1 MSDDLKKIH
10 PYLPKLLEQFRDGK
24 VDRREFL
31 RTSTLLGLSAGTAF
45 TLAGC
50 DDKEEVA
57 EAPAEEVV
65 EEEVAE
71 APAEEPAA
79 PAAEKIVRISMRVP
93 AVDNPP
99 TYSWVYDSNI
109 TRQVCDYL
117 TRTGTDNVTRP
128 WLLESW
134 EATEDI
140 KTWTL
145 HLKQGIKWSNGDEL
159 TADHVIWNLNRWLDE
174 SVGSSVLGLMK
185 GYMLV
190 EFDTGETNEDGSQKM
205 STRLWAD
212 NAIEKVDEYTV
223 RLNCQEPQLAVP
235 EHLFHYPALILHPS
249 ENGVFGVGSIGTG
262 AFSLTE
268 LEVGKKAVLRRRD
281 GYWGNPVKLDA
292 VEFID
297 HGDDAAAAVQA
308 IASQQV
314 DGMYEAQT
322 TQYAALQKIEHVQVH
337 QVATGQT
344 AIARMQ
350 PIHADM
356 TDPSNQAA
364 AFADPRVGKA
374 MRLAL
379 DTEKLLQ
386 VGHLGLG
393 LPGEHH
399 HVCPIHPEYAKLEF
413 MKQDIEGAKALLA
426 EAGYPNGFN
435 AEIFCKSD
443 PDWEPITV
451 QAMAE
456 MWKQVGANIKINVLP
471 SSQYWDI
478 WNAPTAPFAF
488 TSWTHRPLG
497 VMVLGLAYR
506 SGVPWNEAHWSN
518 AEFDALLAKAEGT
531 LDVEARRTIMID
543 IETLMQEVGP
553 ACQPLWR
560 AVFTVMAKRV
570 TGFEI
575 HPTYYLFAEEWDVTA

>member
-1 MSDDLKKIH
+1 MNDDLKKIH
-10 PYLPKLLEQFRDGK
+10 PYLPKLLEQFQAGK

-31 RTSTLLGLSAGTAF
+31 RTSTLLGLSAGAAF
-45 TLAGC
+45 SLAGC
-50 DDKEEVA
+50 EEKQEEA
-57 EAPAEEVV
+57 AEEAPAEETVV
-65 EEEVAE
+65 EEEEMAE
-71 APAEEPAA
+71 VEVPAG
-79 PAAEKIVRISMRVP
+79 EKIVRISMRVP
-93 AVDNPP
+93 ALENPA
-99 TYSWVYDSNI
+99 TYSWVYDSNV

-117 TRTGTDNVTRP
+117 TRTGVDNITRP
-128 WLLESW
+128 WLLEKW
-134 EATEDI
+134 EASDDL

-145 HLKQGIKWSNGDEL
+145 TLKEGIKWSNGDPL
-159 TADHVIWNLNRWLDE
+159 TSDHVIWNITRWVDPA
-174 SVGSSVLGLMK
+174 VGSSVLGLMT
-185 GYMLV
+185 GYLLV
-190 EFDTGETNEDGSQKM
+190 EYDTGEKNEDGSAKM
-205 STRLWAD
+205 STKLWAD
-212 NAIEKVDEYTV
+212 NAIEKVDDRTV
-223 RLNCQEPQLAVP
+223 RLNCREAQLAVP

-249 ENGVFGVGSIGTG
+249 ENGVFGIGSIGTG
-262 AFSLTE
+262 AFSLVE
-268 LEVGKKAVLRRRD
+268 YEVNKKAVLARRD
-281 GYWGNPVKLDA
+281 GYWGTPAKLDK

-297 HGDDAAAAVQA
+297 HGDDAAAAVNA
-308 IASQQV
+308 VASKQV

-322 TQYAALQKIEHVQVH
+322 TQYAALQKMEHVELY

-350 PIHADM
+350 PTHADM
-356 TDPSNQAA
+356 TDPANQAA
-364 AFADPRVGKA
+364 VFADPKVRKA

-399 HVCPIHPEYAKLEF
+399 HVCPIHPEYAKLPF

-456 MWKQVGANIKINVLP
+456 MWKQIGANIKINVLP

-506 SGVPWNEAHWSN
+506 SNVPWNESFWSN
-518 AEFDALLAKAEGT
+518 AEFDTLLTQAEGI
-531 LDVEARRTIMID
+531 LDVEERRKVMEK
-543 IETLMQEVGP
+543 IEILMQEEGP
-553 ACQPLWR
+553 MCQPLWR
-560 AVFTVMAKRV
+560 AVFTVMATRV

-575 HPTYYLFAEEWDVTA
+575 HPTYYFFAEEWDVTS